1 MKTSTFRRKLSAVRA
16 AERKSDYAKA
26 LAALDALI
34 EEVPGNASLLVRR
47 AMLIQLLEEGG
58 PPLGEAK
65 RTLQSALELDEKHPA
80 ALIELAQFQFAVED
94 DAAAATKTFQSAVGA
109 CSRLLMEALLGQA
122 KALVETNR
130 REEAFDCLA
139 QVRWL
144 QASGVNGYAAPLD
157 ADDRELVER
166 WEELAGISY

>member
-26 LAALDALI
+26 LAGLDALI
-34 EEVPGNASLLVRR
+34 EEVPGNPSLLVRR
-47 AMLIQLLEEGG
+47 AMLIQLLEDGG
-58 PPLGEAK
+58 LPLNEAK
-65 RTLQSALELDEKHPA
+65 QALQVALQLDEKHPG

-109 CSRLLMEALLGQA
+109 CSRLLVEALLGQA
-122 KALVETNR
+122 KALVEMNR

-139 QVRWL
+139 RVRWL
-144 QASGVNGYAAPLD
+144 QAASMDGHAASLN

-166 WEELAGISY
+166 WEELAGISH